1 MDYRKTKNTQ
11 MTGEDISEK
20 FYGKPLFVN
29 LLLLGI
35 NLFLFLFKLVV
46 SSLSGSLALQ
56 ADAFDNLTD
65 IIMVFAAIVGIYYAK
80 KNLIKSFHM
89 AIIKSKI

>member
-11 MTGEDISEK
+11 MTSNDISEK

-29 LLLLGI
+29 LLLLVI
-35 NLFLFLFKLVV
+35 NLFLFIFKLIV

-56 ADAFDNLTD
+56 ADAFDTLTD
-65 IIMVFAAIVGIYYAK
+65 IIMVFAVIVGK
-80 KNLIKSFHM
+80 
-89 AIIKSKI
+89 